1 MVQLAEPAEC
11 AGNSGADGVAL
22 GSADER
28 AFLAERRG
36 ESHVVAD
43 A

>member
-1 MVQLAEPAEC
+1 MEQLAEPAEC

-28 AFLAERRG
+28 TLL
-36 ESHVVAD
+36 
-43 A
+43 